1 MMYTDFCTNDSQRD
15 MENSEAS
22 GRQAEMQIVPAEA
35 EVSGRQEMPAEVP
48 TEAETSDR
56 QEVQAEAPAEAEVP
70 ANPEAEAQ
78 TPVEAEQEAP
88 ADGLQ
93 NDRQNLPAEGPQG
106 QSPEAAGV
114 VASAEDRGGTSA
126 GAQAAPAGSAARF
139 LPPMRT
145 KPQMVNVTMRLSP
158 ELKKKAG
165 RLAHARG
172 MSLSEFCAAV
182 VGNVVAAAEES
193 SEAA

>member
-22 GRQAEMQIVPAEA
+22 GRQAEMQIVPADA

-48 TEAETSDR
+48 AEAETLDR

-70 ANPEAEAQ
+70 ANPEADAQ
-78 TPVEAEQEAP
+78 TPVDAEQEAP

-106 QSPEAAGV
+106 QSPEVAGV

-145 KPQMVNVTMRLSP
+145 KPQMVNVTMRMTP
-158 ELKKKAG
+158 DAKARAA

-182 VGNVVAAAEES
+182 IDNVVREAGEEQAA
-193 SEAA
+193 